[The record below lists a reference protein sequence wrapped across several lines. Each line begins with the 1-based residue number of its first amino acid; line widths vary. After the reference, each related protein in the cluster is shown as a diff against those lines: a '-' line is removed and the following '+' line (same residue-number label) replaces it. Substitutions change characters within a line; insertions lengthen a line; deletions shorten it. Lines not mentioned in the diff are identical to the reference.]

1 MNIADW
7 MIVAVVGV
15 SAIISLVRGFVR
27 EALSLL
33 AWGAAFAAA
42 TMFHEPVAH
51 WLDGVMAT
59 PSLRFIV
66 AWLGIFLAVLLGLG
80 LINFVISRLIRASG
94 LSGTDR
100 FLGSLFGIAR
110 GLVVVL
116 AVLILAPNA
125 VPVKQDAWWRE
136 SSLIPHFLAFEG
148 RAMEL
153 AGTLVDWFQQLVR

>member
-1 MNIADW
+1 M
-7 MIVAVVGV
+7 VGV

-42 TMFHEPVAH
+42 TMFNAPVAH
-51 WLDGVMAT
+51 WLEGVMAT

-66 AWLGIFLAVLLGLG
+66 AWLGVFLAVLLGLG

-100 FLGSLFGIAR
+100 FFGSLFGVAR

-116 AVLILAPNA
+116 TVLILAPSV

-148 RAMEL
+148 RAREL